1 MQENASVNVNAS
13 IDEEVKVTKEA
24 LERSYSQMENQIGY
38 CWEETGV
45 EKIITVKDGKF
56 QYESI
61 NKKLLEVLERCQKF
75 IQTFESDM
83 DRKISQLK
91 NEYDENVLWSLTQVI
106 VGLLNKHLA
115 LLKSVYNKDM
125 TNRQRAFVEVRRI
138 KKEGK

>member
-1 MQENASVNVNAS
+1 
-13 IDEEVKVTKEA
+13 
-24 LERSYSQMENQIGY
+24 
-38 CWEETGV
+38 
-45 EKIITVKDGKF
+45 
-56 QYESI
+56 
-61 NKKLLEVLERCQKF
+61 
-75 IQTFESDM
+75 M